1 MVIRVRG
8 TLYEY
13 LYATNIRSFIV
24 FGCKLDSGR
33 ECVRRQ
39 RAAASGGIV
48 RAIQLAT
55 EFLMKYH
62 VVQT

>member
-1 MVIRVRG
+1 MVIRVQWSR
-8 TLYEY
+8 YEY

-24 FGCKLDSGR
+24 FGCKVDSGR
-33 ECVRRQ
+33 ECVRRGAG
-39 RAAASGGIV
+39 RCV

-62 VVQT
+62 VVQRN